1 MQSWLKKKR
10 YSKNIE
16 RFPTKLEECMV
27 QGSRMR
33 AFIHTGQGSRELIPS
48 SKGIKSILENKII
61 IQDDFD

>member
-1 MQSWLKKKR
+1 M
-10 YSKNIE
+10 I
-16 RFPTKLEECMV
+16 

-33 AFIHTGQGSRELIPS
+33 AFIHTGQGSRELIPN